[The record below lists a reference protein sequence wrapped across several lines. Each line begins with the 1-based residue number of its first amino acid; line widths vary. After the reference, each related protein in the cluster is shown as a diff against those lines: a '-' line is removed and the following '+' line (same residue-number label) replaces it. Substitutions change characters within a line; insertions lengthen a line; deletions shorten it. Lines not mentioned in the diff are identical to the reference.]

1 MDVESFFE
9 LEENDTDV
17 RTELLAGVTTFL
29 TISYII
35 VVNPTI
41 LSQAISIEGFSQT
54 EVFQMIAVVTIISS
68 VVAMIVMGVYANLP
82 FALAP
87 GIGLNA
93 FFAFTVVLGLGV
105 RWQTAL
111 AAVFVEGLIFVAL
124 TITGARSYVISIFPK
139 PVKLAVGSGIGAFLL
154 MIGLQEMEV
163 VINDPSNLVTLGNIA
178 SNPVAMLGLF
188 GTVIIFILWAR
199 DVTGEIIIGIGLSTL
214 AGYLLTLA
222 GVVEPGIVV
231 NDGVLNT
238 VSEGGILTLLASTQF
253 DISPLA
259 GAFIQGFTNIEV
271 GTFLMVVLTFFF
283 VDFFDTAGALIG
295 LGQYGGYLNEEEELP
310 EMDKA
315 LLADGVGTTVGGML
329 GTSTISTYIQSST
342 GIEEGGRTGLTVLTT
357 AGLFI
362 LSIPLISIIT
372 AIPTYA
378 SFSALVVVG
387 IMMFEGVTD
396 IDWED
401 PTWAIPAGLTIIV
414 MPITYSIADGI
425 AAGII
430 IYPVIK
436 SFTDGYDSVTAG
448 QWSMAVVLATYYLL
462 QTGNFAI

>member
-1 MDVESFFE
+1 
-9 LEENDTDV
+9 
-17 RTELLAGVTTFL
+17 
-29 TISYII
+29 
-35 VVNPTI
+35 
-41 LSQAISIEGFSQT
+41 
-54 EVFQMIAVVTIISS
+54 
-68 VVAMIVMGVYANLP
+68 
-82 FALAP
+82 
-87 GIGLNA
+87 
-93 FFAFTVVLGLGV
+93 
-105 RWQTAL
+105 
-111 AAVFVEGLIFVAL
+111 
-124 TITGARSYVISIFPK
+124 
-139 PVKLAVGSGIGAFLL
+139 
-154 MIGLQEMEV
+154 
-163 VINDPSNLVTLGNIA
+163 
-178 SNPVAMLGLF
+178 MLGLF

-199 DVTGEIIIGIGLSTL
+199 DITGEIIIGIGLSTL

-271 GTFLMVVLTFFF
+271 GTFLLVVLTFFF